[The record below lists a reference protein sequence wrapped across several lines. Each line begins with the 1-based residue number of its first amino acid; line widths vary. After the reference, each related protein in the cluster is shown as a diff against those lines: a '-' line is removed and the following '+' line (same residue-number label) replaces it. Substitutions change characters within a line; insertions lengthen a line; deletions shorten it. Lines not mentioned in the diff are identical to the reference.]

1 MSWGK
6 RGTSAP
12 ECQARL
18 LPAHINT
25 HRHTHTEKDRPHST
39 EAPEGVQRE
48 DWPQKGT
55 VWLCVS
61 SCAELSVSPAP
72 VSPPLHYVSKL
83 LTWCSTLFCRW
94 IGRSFVCAF
103 PRMLWPSS
111 NWSFR
116 GVEELVLL
124 LQPEVA
130 WRSCRRKT
138 RSWYETAGR
147 AWARTKFLMVSS
159 CSPGNFLSWSAR
171 HKRRLLFNSL
181 CWKKRSNIK
190 ALKA

>member
-25 HRHTHTEKDRPHST
+25 HRHTHT
-39 EAPEGVQRE
+39 
-48 DWPQKGT
+48 QKKTDPTAQKHQKEFRGRLT
-55 VWLCVS
+55 S
-61 SCAELSVSPAP
+61 KRYSMPRAELSVSPAP
-72 VSPPLHYVSKL
+72 VSPPLHYISKL

-111 NWSFR
+111 NWSSR
-116 GVEELVLL
+116 GVEELVLW

-138 RSWYETAGR
+138 RSWYEAAGR

-159 CSPGNFLSWSAR
+159 CSPGNLLPWSAR

-190 ALKA
+190 ALRA